1 MRSVCAAAA
10 ILALMTSGAAAQSLF
25 GATIHV
31 TRSTVPVSIDG
42 DLSDEA
48 WRDATRVD
56 KWYEINPG
64 DNV

>member
-31 TRSTVPVSIDG
+31 TPRFH
-42 DLSDEA
+42 
-48 WRDATRVD
+48 
-56 KWYEINPG
+56 
-64 DNV
+64 